1 MKVSKSLH
9 RNYWLIIPNFK
20 LLKLTILFFF
30 ICWAATLSAQK
41 ISFDATLYQGSV
53 WRHTPKLTTTS
64 GERIGGQELGIR
76 FHTTGKQDWQAWQH
90 YPAFGVSLGHFR
102 LGEGSHGAAYTLL
115 PHLSVPLLRLNKW
128 TAHLRVATGLAWVT
142 RPYDWFDNSGQNALG
157 SHWNN
162 ITQFR
167 LGAEFRAA
175 SHLRFSVGGSMTH
188 FSNGGSSLPNFG
200 LNIFSGWAGA
210 AWFFQSLEKEDFQA
224 ATTSK
229 RKVKRRFGGE
239 CPGGLA
245 LLEIASWDGPKH
257 AVWIATAAGYYQIS
271 RINRALIGIDYEANN
286 AILEWGLHS
295 ARFSSEAAARQ
306 GSTRLAV
313 FVAEEFLFGN
323 FSMVL
328 QAGKYLGNNIN
339 QYVPKAS
346 YAKLSA
352 RYYFPALLGED
363 LKPFM
368 GISIKAHQFTAE
380 YISANLGVSF

>member
-1 MKVSKSLH
+1 MNVTKIINI
-9 RNYWLIIPNFK
+9 NYLSTILTYK
-20 LLKLTILFFF
+20 LLNITLVLSF

-41 ISFDATLYQGSV
+41 ISLDATLYQGSV
-53 WRHTPKLTTTS
+53 WQHTPKLTTQS
-64 GERIGGQELGIR
+64 GERISGQELGIR
-76 FHTTGKQDWQAWQH
+76 LHTTGKQDWQAWQH
-90 YPAFGVSLGHFR
+90 YPAFGVSIGHFS

-115 PHLSVPLLRLNKW
+115 PHLNVPLLRLNRW
-128 TAHLRVATGLAWVT
+128 TAHLRVATGLAWVS
-142 RPYDWFDNSGQNALG
+142 RPYDWFDNPRQNAIG

-167 LGAEFRAA
+167 LGTEFRAA
-175 SHLRFSVGGSMTH
+175 SQLRFNVGGSMTH

-224 ATTSK
+224 ATSSK
-229 RKVKRRFGGE
+229 RAVKRRFGGE
-239 CPGGLA
+239 CQGGLA

-323 FSMVL
+323 ISMVL
-328 QAGKYLGNNIN
+328 QAGKYLGKNIN